1 MFVSRI
7 NFILDNVSKNLNLI
21 ELMVNGGW
29 GSFKHKH
36 NLECR
41 TKITWN
47 TSLLFLSFCF
57 PLWNSIE
64 MIISCVSII
73 CLLQWSI
80 IKPYLWCM
88 CNCNIIYTN
97 IFLFCGRSNV
107 RRCLIKSFL
116 ILSNACL
123 VFAVGYSLLSSLQF
137 SYLHPSNKK
146 TKQIFCVTPLTVVLS
161 N

>member
-1 MFVSRI
+1 ME
-7 NFILDNVSKNLNLI
+7 DEGHLNT
-21 ELMVNGGW
+21 
-29 GSFKHKH
+29 S
-36 NLECR
+36 
-41 TKITWN
+41 ITWN
-47 TSLLFLSFCF
+47 AEQKSPEILPCCFFLCF

-64 MIISCVSII
+64 MIISSVSVI

-80 IKPYLWCM
+80 TKPYLWCM

-137 SYLHPSNKK
+137 FYLDLSNKM
-146 TKQIFCVTPLTVVLS
+146 TKQTFCVTLLTVVLS